1 MKSNSGRYEKMKI
14 KILKISCGF
23 LLYVMALS
31 FFVIGQYLIIV
42 TAVGQSN
49 MLYGG

>member
-1 MKSNSGRYEKMKI
+1 MKMKI
-14 KILKISCGF
+14 LKFTCSF
-23 LLYVMALS
+23 LLYVTALS

-42 TAVGQSN
+42 TAIGQSN